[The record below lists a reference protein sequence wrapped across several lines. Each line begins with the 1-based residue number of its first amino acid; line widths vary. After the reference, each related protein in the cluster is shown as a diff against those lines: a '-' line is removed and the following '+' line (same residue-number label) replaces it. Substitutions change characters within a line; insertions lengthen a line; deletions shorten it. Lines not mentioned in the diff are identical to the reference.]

1 MFQYPACVMIIHD
14 KTNWRC
20 WETALPICSTSVCS
34 ASHPIVSLL
43 QSSLQ
48 AGRSRHLAG
57 EAGGDLLTIH
67 FFRSTIISR
76 KSVKSLGL
84 FPLSLHQNSICS
96 SAVTLVSLDG
106 SNCRNRSFITANV
119 GCKKNLR
126 QYISFCTWAEAT
138 GQIFKVHWSL
148 QQKKKKKFDFQLD
161 LQL

>member
-76 KSVKSLGL
+76 KCEIFRSVSTESPSEQHL
-84 FPLSLHQNSICS
+84 FFST
-96 SAVTLVSLDG
+96 VTLVSLDG